1 MFEYD
6 PNQENQMNQTPQ
18 QPEAAPQQEVE
29 ELWDEPIAP
38 IEYTPEKKRR
48 SFGWLKTTGLCLL
61 VTALAFGGGYAG
73 TKLAYQ
79 GLDRVIIKEVGE
91 GSGGDKTDGS
101 NSGGSTNTGTQL
113 LGSQGVAEKAVPSV
127 VAIRTEAMV
136 TGNFWYGSQVTSGA
150 GSGVIISEDGYIIT
164 NAHVVDGADHITV
177 ELSSGKS
184 YTATLVGSYT
194 NGDIAV
200 VKIEATG
207 LPAAAFASMDT
218 VHQGEP
224 VYAVGNPEGNFSG
237 SITGGI
243 LSALDR
249 QIQVSVEVES
259 GNGGNNSGYGGG
271 FGGGYFG
278 GGNSTVT
285 RTITL
290 DVLQFDAAVSPGNSG
305 GGLFDGNGNLIG
317 IVCAKSAGTD
327 SEGLGFAIPSNTA
340 QTIATAL
347 ISDGTYQPEG
357 SGSSGGNT
365 QTNTNKAVL
374 GISAAYLDAATAQQY
389 GYRSAGVYV
398 VEISEQS
405 TYQAGLRV
413 GDRIISIDGTVVE
426 DLDTVTDYLRD
437 KEPGDQVELL
447 VERNN
452 KTGSLTI
459 TLVQNPDAK

>member
-18 QPEAAPQQEVE
+18 QPEPAQQREFDEMWNEPFASAASR
-29 ELWDEPIAP
+29 
-38 IEYTPEKKRR
+38 PEKKRR

-91 GSGGDKTDGS
+91 GSGGDKT
-101 NSGGSTNTGTQL
+101 NGGSAGNSDSAGTQL

-184 YTATLVGSYT
+184 YQATLVGSYT

-207 LPAAAFASMDT
+207 LPAAAFATMDT

-259 GNGGNNSGYGGG
+259 GNGG

-278 GGNSTVT
+278 GGSTVT

-305 GGLFDGNGNLIG
+305 GGLFDGDGNLIG

-327 SEGLGFAIPSNTA
+327 SEGLGFAIPGNTA

-347 ISDGTYQPEG
+347 ISDGTYQPDG
-357 SGSSGGNT
+357 SGSGDT
-365 QTNTNKAVL
+365 QTNSNKAVL
-374 GISAAYLDAATAQQY
+374 GISATYLDAATAQQY

-398 VEISEQS
+398 IEISEQS

-413 GDRIISIDGTVVE
+413 GDRLISIDGTVVE
-426 DLDTVTDYLRD
+426 DLNTVTDYLRD

-452 KTGSLTI
+452 KTGTLTI

>member
-1 MFEYD
+1 MFEYN
-6 PNQENQMNQTPQ
+6 PNGENQMQNTPQ
-18 QPEAAPQQEVE
+18 DRQGE
-29 ELWDEPIAP
+29 DRR
-38 IEYTPEKKRR
+38 EYNAVWSGTVPPLNPVPEKRR
-48 SFGWLKTTGLCLL
+48 GGWLKTVGLCLL

-79 GLDRVIIKEVGE
+79 GLDRVIIKEVGT
-91 GSGGDKTDGS
+91 GSGGDKTDG
-101 NSGGSTNTGTQL
+101 GGSASGAQV
-113 LGSQGVAEKAVPSV
+113 LGSQAVAEKAVPSV

-136 TGNFWYGSQVTSGA
+136 TGNFWFGSQVTSGA
-150 GSGVIISEDGYIIT
+150 GSGVIISKDGYIIT
-164 NAHVVDGADHITV
+164 NAHVVDGADTITV

-184 YTATLVGSYT
+184 YKAELVGSYT

-200 VKIEATG
+200 VKIDATD

-224 VYAVGNPEGNFSG
+224 VYAIGNPEGNFSG
-237 SITGGI
+237 SFTGGH

-249 QIQVSVEVES
+249 QIQVSVES
-259 GNGGNNSGYGGG
+259 SSS
-271 FGGGYFG
+271 GGGYFG
-278 GGNSTVT
+278 GGSAT

-305 GGLFDGNGNLIG
+305 GGLFDGDGNLIG
-317 IVCAKSAGTD
+317 IVCAKSSGTD
-327 SEGLGFAIPSNTA
+327 SEGLGFAIPGDTA

-347 ISDGTYQPEG
+347 IADGVYRPEG
-357 SGSSGGNT
+357 SPGSGDGQET
-365 QTNTNKAVL
+365 ANKAVL

-398 VEISEQS
+398 IEISQQS

-426 DLDTVTDYLRD
+426 DLETVTGYLAD
-437 KEPGDQVELL
+437 KNPGDKVELL
-447 VERNN
+447 VERSH
-452 KTGSLTI
+452 KTAALTI
-459 TLVQNPDAK
+459 TLVQNPNAK

>member
-18 QPEAAPQQEVE
+18 QPEPAQQREFDE
-29 ELWDEPIAP
+29 MWDEPFASV
-38 IEYTPEKKRR
+38 ESHPEKKRR

-61 VTALAFGGGYAG
+61 ITALAFGGGYAG

-91 GSGGDKTDGS
+91 GSGGDKT
-101 NSGGSTNTGTQL
+101 NGGSAGNSDSTGTQL

-184 YTATLVGSYT
+184 YQATLVGSST

-207 LPAAAFASMDT
+207 LPAAAFATMDT

-249 QIQVSVEVES
+249 QIQVSVEVGS
-259 GNGGNNSGYGGG
+259 GNGG

-278 GGNSTVT
+278 GSSTVT

-305 GGLFDGNGNLIG
+305 GGLFDGDGNLIG

-327 SEGLGFAIPSNTA
+327 SEGLGFAIPGNTA

-347 ISDGTYQPEG
+347 ISDGTYQPDG
-357 SGSSGGNT
+357 SGSGGDT
-365 QTNTNKAVL
+365 QTNSNKAVL
-374 GISAAYLDAATAQQY
+374 GISATYLDAATAQQY

-398 VEISEQS
+398 VEINEQS

-413 GDRIISIDGTVVE
+413 GDRLISIDGTVVE
-426 DLDTVTDYLRD
+426 DLNTVTDYLRD

-452 KTGSLTI
+452 KTGTLTI